1 VKSQFESILNHV
13 NEGILISNRHGRILL
28 VNPRCCEMFGY
39 SQEELLNLE
48 VESLIPM
55 EKRER
60 HVRHREEY
68 KKKPTNRGMG
78 KNMTLHGLRKDNSVF
93 PVEIS
98 LSHYQSEGET
108 FVVAFIIDISE
119 RISFQENLEKMNL
132 ALKQLNENLE
142 KKVEERTLVLQEAL
156 NDLEKSRDELEQS
169 WRKEKEL
176 HEMKS
181 RFVSMASH
189 EFRTPLTTILSSVSL
204 LAKYTDASH
213 DEQRIKHIQRIKNSV
228 FTLTDTL
235 NDVLS
240 LGRLDEGKVEVQ
252 IEEITLNEFCKVCLD
267 DIDALLKPN
276 QKLEVQI
283 SENLICKAD
292 TALLHRALINLISNA
307 IKFSFEGETVYVR
320 ARIRQSLSD
329 YAVVA
334 ISVSNMGIGIPAE
347 EQEKLFDRFYRAKN
361 AVNVEGT
368 GLGLSIVKRCCELM
382 GADIEWQSEEN
393 KETVFT
399 LLIPN

>member
-1 VKSQFESILNHV
+1 VKNQFESILNHV
-13 NEGILISNRHGRILL
+13 NEGILISSRHGRILL

-39 SQEELLNLE
+39 TQNELMNLE
-48 VESLIPM
+48 VESLIPR

-60 HVRHREEY
+60 HVQHREEY

-78 KNMTLHGLRKDNSVF
+78 KNMTLHGLRKDNSIF

-98 LSHYQSEGET
+98 LSHYESDGET

-119 RISFQENLEKMNL
+119 RINFQENLERMNH

-204 LAKYTDASH
+204 LAKYTEDNQ
-213 DEQRIKHIQRIKNSV
+213 EELRIKHIQRIKNSV
-228 FTLTDTL
+228 FTLTDNL

-240 LGRLDEGKVEVQ
+240 LGKLDEGKVEVQ
-252 IEEITLNEFCKVCLD
+252 IEEIDLNEFCKVCLE
-267 DIDALLKPN
+267 DIDSLLKPN
-276 QKLEVQI
+276 QKFEIQI
-283 SENLICKAD
+283 PNNLYCKAD
-292 TALLHRALINLISNA
+292 SALLHRALINLISNA
-307 IKFSFEGETVYVR
+307 IKFSFEGEAIFVK

-329 YAVVA
+329 YSVVA
-334 ISVSNMGIGIPAE
+334 ISVSNMGIGIPVE

-399 LLIPN
+399 LLIPH

>member
-1 VKSQFESILNHV
+1 
-13 NEGILISNRHGRILL
+13 
-28 VNPRCCEMFGY
+28 M
-39 SQEELLNLE
+39 NLE
-48 VESLIPM
+48 VESLIPR

-60 HVRHREEY
+60 HVQHREEY

-78 KNMTLHGLRKDNSVF
+78 KNMTLHGLRKDNSIF

-98 LSHYQSEGET
+98 LSHYESDGET

-119 RISFQENLEKMNL
+119 RINFQENLERMNH

-204 LAKYTDASH
+204 LAKYTEDNQ
-213 DEQRIKHIQRIKNSV
+213 EELRIKHIQRIKNSV

-240 LGRLDEGKVEVQ
+240 LGKLDEGKVEVQ
-252 IEEITLNEFCKVCLD
+252 IEEIDLNEFCKVCLE
-267 DIDALLKPN
+267 DIDSLLKPN
-276 QKLEVQI
+276 QKFEIQI
-283 SENLICKAD
+283 PNNLYCKAD
-292 TALLHRALINLISNA
+292 SALLHRALINLISNA
-307 IKFSFEGETVYVR
+307 IKFSFEGEAIFVK

-329 YAVVA
+329 YSVVA
-334 ISVSNMGIGIPAE
+334 ISVSNMGIGIPVE

-399 LLIPN
+399 LLIPH